1 MAVPAGPSEKR
12 YIGNGVTTIFTVP
25 FLVIQA
31 SDLAVYLGGVRQ
43 NSGYTQSGVGNPSS
57 TVTFTIAPA
66 VGVDILLQ
74 LDVPF
79 ERLNDYQ
86 ESGDF
91 LANTVNRDFDRLW
104 LALKQLYRWGT
115 RSLMLGNND
124 VDGNGWYRA
133 KNNGIRDLR
142 DPVNNQ
148 DAATKRSVELYVGSI
163 LETGQGPVN
172 NAANIMYVD
181 GSGTPGVLQDLVG
194 GMIGDNLTIFVPS
207 QFPETADA
215 MDWLR
220 AKTISNEASVTIK
233 VADGFNPATRS
244 TILNHPQG
252 IRISIIGNQTDK
264 SLCQIVATDGSSF
277 DAFVVSDG
285 NEFGRIDG
293 VTIKKTTKSAGTGI
307 LSISGAAIKCGP
319 NVEVENF
326 YYSFAARDG
335 ATMNADG
342 VVSRNAGDVGIWSFN
357 GAHVSAVGAYAYSA
371 IDATNDLGYG
381 FQAEY
386 GGTMECSFGFATGCR
401 KAGFAAINGGVMRAH
416 NTNSISNSGSGYLS
430 GAKGHIAVNG
440 ATANTNGTWGYE
452 VINDGTFSG
461 PRGGAGNGQP
471 LLTKPVA
478 YFDNDVSQGGVRAI
492 TGTPLRVGSNGTDG
506 VIIDVNGSV
515 AFRCG
520 TLAGSSAVNYGQ
532 VDASAA
538 GQPVEYKVR
547 GADANIDLVLSP
559 KGIGNARTLG
569 SAWNTTHFGIGLY
582 HLWVDASGRL
592 RIKSSAPTS
601 DTDGTVV
608 GAQS

>member
-1 MAVPAGPSEKR
+1 GSTDPRDLYDNAGNLDKFA
-12 YIGNGVTTIFTVP
+12 NGADP
-25 FLVIQA
+25 FYPDRLTQQRLSWRGMESRFQSSQESRAEDFNEAQIDRQQLFDQA
-31 SDLAVYLGGVRQ
+31 QAQRDVEFNEFLL
-43 NSGYTQSGVGNPSS
+43 NSGYQFIGDYDADGPLTIERVNQVFSHGGEFWRAGPDLLLPYTTVNDWAVDEPKFVSVGDAYLRQEIAASSGAAMIGVSAVDSIQATVQDVVGGIIFRSM
-57 TVTFTIAPA
+57 VI
-66 VGVDILLQ
+66 
-74 LDVPF
+74 DVP
-79 ERLNDYQ
+79 
-86 ESGDF
+86 GD
-91 LANTVNRDFDRLW
+91 
-104 LALKQLYRWGT
+104 
-115 RSLMLGNND
+115 
-124 VDGNGWYRA
+124 
-133 KNNGIRDLR
+133 
-142 DPVNNQ
+142 
-148 DAATKRSVELYVGSI
+148 
-163 LETGQGPVN
+163 
-172 NAANIMYVD
+172 
-181 GSGTPGVLQDLVG
+181 
-194 GMIGDNLTIFVPS
+194 
-207 QFPETADA
+207 FPETADA

-220 AKTISNEASVTIK
+220 TKTIVNGANVTIK
-233 VADGFNPATRS
+233 IAEGVNPATRS
-244 TILNHPQG
+244 TLLNHPQG
-252 IRISIIGNQTDK
+252 IRVSIIGNQADK

-277 DAFVVSDG
+277 DAFIVSGG

-293 VTIKKTTKSAGTGI
+293 VTIKKATKSAGTGI
-307 LSISGAAIKCGP
+307 LSISGAALKCGP

-342 VVSRNAGDVGIWSFN
+342 VVSRNAGDVGIWAFN

-371 IDATNDLGYG
+371 IDIGNDLGYG

-386 GGTMECSFGFATGCR
+386 GGTMECSFGFSTGCR

-430 GAKGHIAVNG
+430 GAKGHVAVNG

-452 VINDGTFSG
+452 VIFDGTFSG
-461 PRGGAGNGQP
+461 PRGGTGNGQS

-520 TLAGSSAVNYGQ
+520 TLAGSAGVNYGQ
-532 VDASAA
+532 VDSAPT
-538 GQPVEYKVR
+538 GQAVQYKVR
-547 GADANIDLVLSP
+547 GSDTNIDLELAP
-559 KGIGNARTLG
+559 KNAGQVRVQG
-569 SAWNTTHFGIGLY
+569 SAWNTTHFCIGLY